1 MSSLSLRKIFAS
13 PALQFPDFRFLWLS
27 SVFNSIGFIGEQVIV
42 GWIIL
47 EMTDSSF
54 MVGSALALRMVPFLL
69 LGLISGSIA
78 DRVDRRKLLIAVSL
92 GMSILSLFL
101 SLVIVIDILTVWLVF
116 LVTFMS
122 GCVRA
127 MGQPARQSF
136 AYDIVGSQNLV
147 NAISYLSLAMRLGG
161 IVGSL
166 LAGILVAK
174 LGADVAYAVL
184 AVSYLG
190 SALTLSFIG
199 ILEKSKSVV
208 GVSLLDSLKEAGR
221 EIKRNNTLLVILILS
236 ATVEIL
242 GFSHQSLLPAIS
254 RDILNLGAEGL
265 GLLNALRSV
274 GGIII
279 VLILSSLGDIRHK
292 GILYLAGLFIFG
304 VSLILLGF
312 AGSFLF
318 VIVAI
323 IIISGMGALSD
334 ILSQTLV
341 QTVVPDKF
349 RGRAM
354 GGWIVAVGLGPAGH
368 LEIGALASVLGIGFA
383 LTAHGGAL
391 ILLAIGTFLLFPRVK
406 SL

>member
-1 MSSLSLRKIFAS
+1 
-13 PALQFPDFRFLWLS
+13 
-27 SVFNSIGFIGEQVIV
+27 
-42 GWIIL
+42 
-47 EMTDSSF
+47 
-54 MVGSALALRMVPFLL
+54 
-69 LGLISGSIA
+69 
-78 DRVDRRKLLIAVSL
+78 
-92 GMSILSLFL
+92 
-101 SLVIVIDILTVWLVF
+101 
-116 LVTFMS
+116 
-122 GCVRA
+122 

-279 VLILSSLGDIRHK
+279 VLILSSLGDIRRK
-292 GILYLAGLFIFG
+292 GMLYLAGLFIFG
-304 VSLILLGF
+304 VALLLLGF
-312 AGSFLF
+312 ADSFLF

-383 LTAHGGAL
+383 LTAHGGSL